1 MPPQRAFAGGVR
13 QASSYLL
20 RRYGAMD
27 TLLLL
32 WGYRRTSVMGTGHDT
47 LLLHGGGTGHASVT
61 RGRDGAR
68 SMCSNGSSIRTS
80 PATGHPDASP
90 SRNL

>member
-1 MPPQRAFAGGVR
+1 MPPQRAFVGGVR

-20 RRYGAMD
+20 RRYGGYEHASVAMGLQ
-27 TLLLL
+27 THFC
-32 WGYRRTSVMGTGHDT
+32 YGTGHVT

-68 SMCSNGSSIRTS
+68 SMRSNGSNIRTS
-80 PATGHPDASP
+80 PAAGHPDTSP